1 MFDKGNNQG
10 QEGFDMSCH
19 HICTR
24 DRDTGELF
32 CPRFHKWV
40 ERCPYEDYEA
50 ESTDDEAD
58 EDDE

>member
-1 MFDKGNNQG
+1 
-10 QEGFDMSCH
+10 MSCH

-24 DRDTGELF
+24 DRDTGEIY
-32 CPRFHKWV
+32 CPQFHKWV